1 MTNYDQIMRRELFTW
16 QRKMMRKPGILNRL
30 SKRAQDKLNSI
41 IPEKVHNAIT
51 VAIKQMVRGVVFGA
65 KLTTREK
72 VVQLKLE
79 ATDATV
85 EEIIKRSRTPAT
97 VEGALTG

>member
-1 MTNYDQIMRRELFTW
+1 MTNYEQTMLRELQAW

-51 VAIKQMVRGVVFGA
+51 IAIKQMVRGV
-65 KLTTREK
+65 L
-72 VVQLKLE
+72 
-79 ATDATV
+79 
-85 EEIIKRSRTPAT
+85 
-97 VEGALTG
+97 